1 MSADR
6 LRASSQVSLTRWRVC
21 SFRLTLVAVILSSV
35 RRVLIAL
42 NHRVQISLS
51 VCVRSSFSSSW
62 MTLSRILYS
71 FFLGC
76 IAAAGGLLV

>member
-35 RRVLIAL
+35 RCALIAL
-42 NHRVQISLS
+42 NHRVWISLS

-62 MTLSRILYS
+62 MTLAN
-71 FFLGC
+71 FC
-76 IAAAGGLLV
+76 IHSSWVVLQRQQGRW